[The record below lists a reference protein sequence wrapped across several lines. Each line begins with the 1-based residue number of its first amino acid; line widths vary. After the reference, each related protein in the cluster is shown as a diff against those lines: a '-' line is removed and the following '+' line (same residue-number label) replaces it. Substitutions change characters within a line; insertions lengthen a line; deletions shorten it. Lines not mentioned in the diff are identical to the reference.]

1 MGRKP
6 QSIGQSRNDPPDGFG
21 PKFADAC
28 GKLAV
33 ESTNGQPATGWD
45 AAARRGVQL

>member
-6 QSIGQSRNDPPDGFG
+6 QSSRQNRNDPPDGFG
-21 PKFADAC
+21 PKFADAW

-33 ESTNGQPATGWD
+33 ESSDGQPATGSD
-45 AAARRGVQL
+45 AAARRGVLL